1 MKNEII
7 IKKEIQPL
15 IHVKTLQG
23 ELIFGSLNIGRLIK
37 TDQDG
42 VYLMANGVPVTCD
55 KIMLARI
62 NERLDFLKLGE

>member
-7 IKKEIQPL
+7 IKKEIQPR

-23 ELIFGSLNIGRLIK
+23 ELIFGSLNIGRLLK
-37 TDQDG
+37 TDQENI
-42 VYLMANGVPVTCD
+42 YLMADGVPVTCD
-55 KIMLARI
+55 KVMLARI

>member
-1 MKNEII
+1 MKNKII

-23 ELIFGSLNIGRLIK
+23 ESIFGSLNIGRLVK

-42 VYLMANGVPVTCD
+42 VYLMADGVPVTCD
-55 KIMLARI
+55 KKMLARI
-62 NERLDFLKLGE
+62 NERLDFLNWGK

>member
-7 IKKEIQPL
+7 IQKEIKPR
-15 IHVKTLQG
+15 IYVTTLQG

-37 TDQDG
+37 SDQDG
-42 VYLMANGVPVTCD
+42 IYLMADGVPVTCD

-62 NERLDFLKLGE
+62 NERLDFLNWGK